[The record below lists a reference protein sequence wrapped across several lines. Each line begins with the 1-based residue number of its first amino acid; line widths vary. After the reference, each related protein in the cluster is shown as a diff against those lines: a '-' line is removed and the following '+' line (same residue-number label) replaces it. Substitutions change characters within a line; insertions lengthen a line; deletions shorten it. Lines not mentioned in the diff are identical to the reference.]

1 LMRLAIGFSLAE
13 NRIMSSGASV
23 DGRGPQR
30 GCAARPASARPGMG
44 TAEPHAG
51 AALAGATPRPGL
63 VRPAWLPNHVRGL
76 DTLRGLAILLVLLF
90 HCQRRL
96 GPLHLSGIAAWGWS
110 GVNLFFVLSGF
121 LITGIV
127 LDARPRG
134 RFFAGFYARR
144 GLRILPVYILVV
156 PINYWIFGRANT
168 WSRPGAVWPYFTF
181 FVQNLVP
188 GLTGTI
194 EPTWSLAIEEQFY

>member
-1 LMRLAIGFSLAE
+1 MRTMRTWESAAAKIATPSTNAPATTAIRMANLMRLAIGFSLAE

-110 GVNLFFVLSGF
+110 GVNLFFVL
-121 LITGIV
+121 
-127 LDARPRG
+127 
-134 RFFAGFYARR
+134 
-144 GLRILPVYILVV
+144 
-156 PINYWIFGRANT
+156 
-168 WSRPGAVWPYFTF
+168 
-181 FVQNLVP
+181 
-188 GLTGTI
+188 
-194 EPTWSLAIEEQFY
+194 